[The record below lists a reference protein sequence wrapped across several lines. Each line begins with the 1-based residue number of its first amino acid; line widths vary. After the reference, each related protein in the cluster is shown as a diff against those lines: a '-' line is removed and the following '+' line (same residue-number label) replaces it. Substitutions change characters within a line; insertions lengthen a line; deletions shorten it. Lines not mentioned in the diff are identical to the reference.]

1 MKLTE
6 SDFNANLLPALQTLH
21 TKLTRDEIEF
31 DSAKETL
38 IEYVKRWT
46 LNPAIRA
53 DLVNE
58 IRKQTQNS
66 NELISKVEEIL
77 MIFGGVQALGAV
89 AEDKMKHEHID
100 ALLKKI
106 SESITQLGGSES
118 LDTPN
123 NRAIV
128 EQIKTFAEGLEDS
141 LGENNWTAFVN
152 SIAAIITSIAGLM
165 RNTGNEVISADLYTI
180 AEKAT
185 REEKGISEVSTTQ
198 GPGNEQEDLRIRM
211 VAKAKKR
218 FGSEADDLDIE
229 AAIYWLASD
238 NHTGQASALYGILS
252 TSKFEPGPSHNSVE
266 DEGEMATEIYDML
279 MQEFAREIK

>member
-1 MKLTE
+1 MRLTE

-141 LGENNWTAFVN
+141 LGENSWIAFVN
-152 SIAAIITSIAGLM
+152 STAAIITSIAGLM
-165 RNTGNEVISADLYTI
+165 RNTGNEVISADLYAI
-180 AEKAT
+180 AEKVT
-185 REEKGISEVSTTQ
+185 REEKGISED
-198 GPGNEQEDLRIRM
+198 EQEDLHTRM
-211 VAKAKKR
+211 VAKAKDEFK
-218 FGSEADDLDIE
+218 SSSIDDLDFDIE

-238 NHTGQASALYGILS
+238 YHGGQDSELYSILS
-252 TSKFEPGPSHNSVE
+252 TSEFKPGPTHSSVE
-266 DEGEMATEIYDML
+266 DEGEIAKEIYDL
-279 MQEFAREIK
+279 LVQEFAREIK

>member
-58 IRKQTQNS
+58 IRKQAQNA

-89 AEDKMKHEHID
+89 AEDKMNYENID

-106 SESITQLGGSES
+106 SEGISQIGEENPEDRDPDSAKHLA
-118 LDTPN
+118 LH
-123 NRAIV
+123 IV
-128 EQIKTFAEGLEDS
+128 ALKDADYPIGYPEWEEIVKDAEQVLK
-141 LGENNWTAFVN
+141 
-152 SIAAIITSIAGLM
+152 
-165 RNTGNEVISADLYTI
+165 
-180 AEKAT
+180 
-185 REEKGISEVSTTQ
+185 EKGIEEVSAGQ
-198 GPGNEQEDLRIRM
+198 GSEDEQEDLHTRM
-211 VAKAKKR
+211 VAKAKDEFK
-218 FGSEADDLDIE
+218 SSSIDDLDFDIE

-238 NHTGQASALYGILS
+238 YHRGQDSELYSILS
-252 TSKFEPGPSHNSVE
+252 TSEFKPGPTHSSVE
-266 DEGEMATEIYDML
+266 DEGEIAKEIYDL
-279 MQEFAREIK
+279 LVHEFASEIK

>member
-1 MKLTE
+1 MRLIE

-46 LNPAIRA
+46 LNPAIRS

-77 MIFGGVQALGAV
+77 MVFGGVQALAAV
-89 AEDKMKHEHID
+89 AEDKMNHENID

-106 SESITQLGGSES
+106 SEGISQIGETEPKPEERDPDPAKHLANHIIAMKDDVHFRDHPEWEE
-118 LDTPN
+118 
-123 NRAIV
+123 IV
-128 EQIKTFAEGLEDS
+128 KDAEQVLK
-141 LGENNWTAFVN
+141 
-152 SIAAIITSIAGLM
+152 
-165 RNTGNEVISADLYTI
+165 
-180 AEKAT
+180 
-185 REEKGISEVSTTQ
+185 EKGIKEVQGSED
-198 GPGNEQEDLRIRM
+198 EREDLHTRM
-211 VAKAKKR
+211 VAKAKDEFK
-218 FGSEADDLDIE
+218 SSSIDDLDFDIE

-238 NHTGQASALYGILS
+238 YHGGQNSELYSILS
-252 TSKFEPGPSHNSVE
+252 TSEFKPGPTHSSVE
-266 DEGEMATEIYDML
+266 DEGEIAKEIYDL
-279 MQEFAREIK
+279 LVHEFASEIK

>member
-1 MKLTE
+1 MRLIE

-58 IRKQTQNS
+58 IRKQAQNA

-89 AEDKMKHEHID
+89 AEDKMNHENID

-106 SESITQLGGSES
+106 SEGISQIGETEPKPEERDPDPAMHLANHIIAMKDDDYFAGHPEWEE
-118 LDTPN
+118 
-123 NRAIV
+123 IV
-128 EQIKTFAEGLEDS
+128 KDAEIVLS
-141 LGENNWTAFVN
+141 
-152 SIAAIITSIAGLM
+152 
-165 RNTGNEVISADLYTI
+165 
-180 AEKAT
+180 
-185 REEKGISEVSTTQ
+185 EKGTNESDEEASTLH
-198 GPGNEQEDLRIRM
+198 DRM
-211 VAKAKKR
+211 VAKAKDEFKSSR
-218 FGSEADDLDIE
+218 IDDLDFDIE

-238 NHTGQASALYGILS
+238 YHRGQDSELYSILS
-252 TSKFEPGPSHNSVE
+252 TSEFKPGPTHSSVE
-266 DEGEMATEIYDML
+266 DEGEIAKEIYDL
-279 MQEFAREIK
+279 LVHEFASEIK

>member
-1 MKLTE
+1 MRLTE

-31 DSAKETL
+31 DSAKEAL

-106 SESITQLGGSES
+106 SEGISQIGEENPEDRDPDSSKQLALHVMAMKDDVHFRDHPEWEE
-118 LDTPN
+118 
-123 NRAIV
+123 IV
-128 EQIKTFAEGLEDS
+128 KDAEQVLK
-141 LGENNWTAFVN
+141 
-152 SIAAIITSIAGLM
+152 
-165 RNTGNEVISADLYTI
+165 
-180 AEKAT
+180 
-185 REEKGISEVSTTQ
+185 EKGVKYVGSAVPYHEVSTRQ
-198 GPGNEQEDLRIRM
+198 GSGDEQEDLYTRM
-211 VAKAKKR
+211 VAKAKEQ
-218 FGSEADDLDIE
+218 FGSEADDFDIE

-238 NHTGQASALYGILS
+238 YHGGQTSELYSILS
-252 TSKFEPGPSHNSVE
+252 TSNFKPGASHSSVA
-266 DEGEMATEIYDML
+266 DEGGMAEEIYDML
-279 MQEFAREIK
+279 VREFAREIK